1 MGLLQDEGFGR
12 LQCSYGQVGP
22 EGSLVSVPALRVP
35 DENNSGS
42 LRNMECYPLINLRDL
57 WHNVPIQLTKALHE
71 MS

>member
-42 LRNMECYPLINLRDL
+42 LRNMEYYSDKPPRPVVKCADS
-57 WHNVPIQLTKALHE
+57 TD
-71 MS
+71 